1 MGTSI
6 DYSTVAHE
14 TIYRNITGGSGAAAL
29 HGASRAWEGVATKL
43 ARIQDYVD
51 QAVRGIGVA
60 QQGAAADAATQASM
74 PLVAWVSD
82 AVTVAKGLASR
93 IAGQAEL
100 FTHTR
105 DSMPEPRAVPD
116 PAWNQDPAEWAADGL
131 IDWLPGAQ
139 TEEVGA
145 RVQAQQDEQRARDLM
160 IAYQRGTNENLADP
174 PQFDA
179 PPQVVADA
187 AVPPPPGS
195 DGAAGD
201 PQHGS
206 GTDPGRSAAAPAST
220 TPATAPPPA
229 AGATPPPPAGPAQPP
244 SAPPPTPA
252 QLSTGYPQQ
261 PGPFDI
267 GSGQARVGPQPGF
280 EPAPPFAGTGGSG
293 LVRGWPGAPPRRMG
307 GRGAGGPPPV
317 PRGGFGPRPPRT
329 PSAAPGSTEP
339 TGAKRPPAAGADAGT
354 GMTPVGG
361 GGDAPDSTDYRK
373 PSYLVEQDTNA
384 IIGDLPLVCPPVI
397 GEDRPGE
404 FR

>member
-1 MGTSI
+1 VGTSI

-74 PLVAWVSD
+74 PLVGWVSD
-82 AVTVAKGLASR
+82 AVTVAQGLASR

-105 DSMPEPRAVPD
+105 DSMPEPRTVSD

-139 TEEVGA
+139 TEEEGA

-179 PPQVVADA
+179 APRVVADA
-187 AVPPPPGS
+187 AVPPRPGS
-195 DGAAGD
+195 DGADGD
-201 PQHGS
+201 PRHGS
-206 GTDPGRSAAAPAST
+206 GADPVRSAA
-220 TPATAPPPA
+220 APPPA
-229 AGATPPPPAGPAQPP
+229 AGPKPPPAAGPAQPP
-244 SAPPPTPA
+244 SAPAPTPA
-252 QLSTGYPQQ
+252 QLSTGYSQQ
-261 PGPFDI
+261 PGPIDI
-267 GSGQARVGPQPGF
+267 GPGQARVGPQPGF
-280 EPAPPFAGTGGSG
+280 GPAPPFAGTGGSG
-293 LVRGWPGAPPRRMG
+293 LVRGGPGAPPRRMG

-317 PRGGFGPRPPRT
+317 PRGGFGPRPLRT
-329 PSAAPGSTEP
+329 SFGAPGPTEP
-339 TGAKRPPAAGADAGT
+339 TGAKRAPASGADAGT
-354 GMTPVGG
+354 GMAPVGG
-361 GGDAPDSTDYRK
+361 GSDAPDGTDYRK
-373 PSYLVEQDTNA
+373 PSYLVEPDTNA

-397 GEDRPGE
+397 GEDLPGE